1 MRVEIKT
8 HSYTPHIDAFR
19 RKVEAIRV
27 MKVHL
32 GIATEEEKK
41 ALQKIA
47 QVRHDV
53 FKTMFNSN
61 MKKALPYGTIGISEK
76 RMEEIRKE
84 VYMKTAFEY
93 AQIQVEVY

>member
-8 HSYTPHIDAFR
+8 RSYTPHIDAFR
-19 RKVEAIRV
+19 RKVEAIQF
-27 MKVHL
+27 MKVYL
-32 GIATEEEKK
+32 GIATEEEKE

-61 MKKALPYGTIGISEK
+61 MKKALPYGIIGISEK
-76 RMEEIRKE
+76 QMEKIRKE
-84 VYMKTAFEY
+84 VYMKTAYEY
-93 AQIQVEVY
+93 SQLQVEVY